1 MKSIFPVPL
10 ILSLS
15 MFLISCGGYLPS
27 APSNWSANP
36 TEMHAWDPPD
46 AETLAKRRENQ
57 DHLDKLTSEIERLFI
72 NHASLDQQGAT
83 MDDLTRKA
91 DAKIRRSE
99 KVFADQIG
107 KEIDRNKKMQSDLK
121 DTQAKL
127 EQAEKRLKK
136 RSEVIPPVIFSS
148 ANYNAAMKAFSQGKY
163 QLSLR
168 FFNKLIKQNPPK
180 FLEDNIHFG
189 LGSSYFRLKKYPQAQ
204 KHFQK
209 ILDDFKMGDKRF
221 NSYVMLGVIHNLQ
234 GEKSRA
240 LYLLDEAL
248 SNNPPERMK
257 PLISRLIKNINEEE
271 SSHATN

>member
-1 MKSIFPVPL
+1 MKSIFPASL
-10 ILSLS
+10 ILIFSI
-15 MFLISCGGYLPS
+15 FLTACGGYLPS

-46 AETLAKRRENQ
+46 AETLAKRRVNQ
-57 DHLDKLTSEIERLFI
+57 EHLDKLTNEIERLFI
-72 NHASLDQQGAT
+72 NQSSLDQQGAT
-83 MDDLTRKA
+83 MEDLTHKT

-99 KVFADQIG
+99 KDFGDQIG
-107 KEIDRNKKMQSDLK
+107 KEIDRSKKMQSDLRETQEK
-121 DTQAKL
+121 FEQAK
-127 EQAEKRLKK
+127 ANLKK
-136 RSEVIPPVIFSS
+136 RSEIIPPVIFSS
-148 ANYNAAMKAFSQGKY
+148 ANYNAAMKAFSQGQYKT
-163 QLSLR
+163 SLR
-168 FFNKLIKQNPPK
+168 LFSKLIKQNPPK

-189 LGSSYFRLKKYPQAQ
+189 LGSSYFRLKKYSQAQ

-209 ILDDFKMGDKRF
+209 ILDDFQMGDKRF

-257 PLISRLIKNINEEE
+257 PLISRLIMNINEEE
-271 SSHATN
+271 PAHAAN

>member
-1 MKSIFPVPL
+1 MKSIFPAPIIL
-10 ILSLS
+10 IFS

-46 AETLAKRRENQ
+46 EEALAQRREKQ
-57 DHLDKLTSEIERLFI
+57 QHLDNLTSEIERLFI
-72 NHASLDQQGAT
+72 NQASLTQQGAS
-83 MDDLTRKA
+83 MDDLTRKS

-99 KVFADQIG
+99 KDFADQID

-121 DTQAKL
+121 KTQDEFEQAKV
-127 EQAEKRLKK
+127 RLKELSK
-136 RSEVIPPVIFSS
+136 IKPPVIFSS
-148 ANYNAAMKAFSQGKY
+148 ANYNAAMKAFSQGQYKI
-163 QLSLR
+163 SLR
-168 FFNKLIKQNPPK
+168 LFDKLIKQNPPR

-189 LGSSYFRLKKYPQAQ
+189 LGSSYYRLKKYSEAQ

-248 SNNPPERMK
+248 NNSPPERMK
-257 PLISRLIKNINEEE
+257 PLISRLIRNINEE
-271 SSHATN
+271 SSHAEN

>member
-1 MKSIFPVPL
+1 MKSIFPTPL
-10 ILSLS
+10 ILIFS
-15 MFLISCGGYLPS
+15 MFLVSCGGYLPS

-36 TEMHAWDPPD
+36 TEMHVWDPPD

-57 DHLDKLTSEIERLFI
+57 KYLDKLTNEIERLFI

-83 MDDLTRKA
+83 MDDLTRKT
-91 DAKIRRSE
+91 DAKIRRSDKE
-99 KVFADQIG
+99 FSDQIG
-107 KEIDRNKKMQSDLK
+107 KEIDRSKKMQSDLK
-121 DTQAKL
+121 ETQAKF
-127 EQAEKRLKK
+127 EKAEERLKK
-136 RSEVIPPVIFSS
+136 RAEIKPPVIFSS
-148 ANYNAAMKAFSQGKY
+148 ANYNVAMKAFSQGQYKV
-163 QLSLR
+163 SLGL
-168 FFNKLIKQNPPK
+168 FNKLIKQNPPK

-189 LGSSYFRLKKYPQAQ
+189 LGSSYFRLKKYSQAQ

-257 PLISRLIKNINEEE
+257 PLISRLIRNINEE
-271 SSHATN
+271 STHATN

>member
-1 MKSIFPVPL
+1 MKSIFRAIS
-10 ILSLS
+10 ILFFF
-15 MFLISCGGYLPS
+15 MFLTACGGYLPS

-57 DHLDKLTSEIERLFI
+57 EHLDKLTSEIERLFI

-83 MDDLTRKA
+83 MDDLTRKT

-99 KVFADQIG
+99 KEFTDQIG
-107 KEIDRNKKMQSDLK
+107 KEIDRSKKMQSDVKETQTKLK
-121 DTQAKL
+121 
-127 EQAEKRLKK
+127 QAEERLKERAK
-136 RSEVIPPVIFSS
+136 IIPPVIFSS
-148 ANYNAAMKAFSQGKY
+148 ANYNAAMKAFSQGQY
-163 QLSLR
+163 QISLR
-168 FFNKLIKQNPPK
+168 LFNKLIKQNPPK

-189 LGSSYFRLKKYPQAQ
+189 LGSSYFRLKKYSQAQ

-209 ILDDFKMGDKRF
+209 ILDDFQMGDKRF

-257 PLISRLIKNINEEE
+257 PLITRLIRNINEEPA
-271 SSHATN
+271 HAAN

>member
-1 MKSIFPVPL
+1 MKSIIPVSPIL
-10 ILSLS
+10 IFS

-36 TEMHAWDPPD
+36 TEMHVWDPPD

-57 DHLDKLTSEIERLFI
+57 QHLDNLTSEIERLFI
-72 NHASLDQQGAT
+72 NQASLTQQGTT
-83 MDDLTRKA
+83 MDNLTLKT

-99 KVFADQIG
+99 KEFSDQMA
-107 KEIDRNKKMQSDLK
+107 KEIDRSKKMQSDLK
-121 DTQAKL
+121 ETQEKL
-127 EQAEKRLKK
+127 KQAEENLKK
-136 RSEVIPPVIFSS
+136 RAEIIPPIIFSS
-148 ANYNAAMKAFSQGKY
+148 SNYNAAMKAFSQGQY
-163 QLSLR
+163 RISLR
-168 FFNKLIKQNPPK
+168 LFNNLIQQNPPT
-180 FLEDNIHFG
+180 FLKDNIHFG
-189 LGSSYFRLKKYPQAQ
+189 LGSSYFRLKKYSQAQ

-209 ILDDFKMGDKRF
+209 ILDDFQMGDKRF

-257 PLISRLIKNINEEE
+257 PLISRLIRNINEEP
-271 SSHATN
+271 SHATN